1 MAWLFGGSIFASFL
15 LFMIKIII
23 SAIVAAAAWNKG
35 RSFSIWFLYA
45 YLMPVV
51 AFIHVMI
58 LNSDEDGILYRK
70 HMAIC
75 PECARPV
82 DPDSTKCP
90 TCKSDLTDKYLYV
103 PSPPSETKV
112 IVMIIIAVVFKLTMK
127 FVTPDLLTA
136 IAGDMGVHYET
147 TVQNLQTTMEAFG
160 VPRNTAALIAEKLS
174 LAGR

>member
-1 MAWLFGGSIFASFL
+1 MSWLFGGSIFASFL
-15 LFMIKIII
+15 IFIIKT
-23 SAIVAAAAWNKG
+23 IVAGIIAASAWNKG
-35 RSFSIWFLYA
+35 RSFFIWLLYA

-58 LNSDEDGILYRK
+58 LGPDEDGILYRK

-90 TCKSDLTDKYLYV
+90 TCRSDLTEKYLYV
-103 PSPPSETKV
+103 PSPPSEIKV
-112 IVMIIIAVVFKLTMK
+112 IAMIIIAVMFKLALK

-136 IAGDMGVHYET
+136 IAGDMGVHYEA
-147 TVQNLQTTMEAFG
+147 TVQNLRTTMEVFG
-160 VPRNTAALIAEKLS
+160 VPRETAAFIAQKLS
-174 LAGR
+174 LAGK